1 MAKVTCRYCKTKV
14 NKEDAFSPREKLYFC
29 NQECYQRW
37 RKTEDGELDALLDY
51 IWKLYSPSKQ
61 TSSTYIMIKKQAEHY
76 HNVEGFKYKGMLLAV
91 RYYVEVLE
99 RLWCDDYGLG
109 QVFPTYYITLQHLYE
124 EQRALKNKLT
134 TNKQDKEVK
143 IMHGKHNVVHRKEL
157 SLE

>member
-1 MAKVTCRYCKTKV
+1 MSKVKCRYCGEKIDK
-14 NKEDAFSPREKLYFC
+14 DYAFSPREKLYFC
-29 NQECYQRW
+29 DQECYQRW
-37 RKTEDGELDALLDY
+37 RKTDDGELDDLLDY
-51 IWKLYSPSKQ
+51 VWNLYSPSKQ

-76 HNVEGFKYKGMLLAV
+76 HNVEGFKYKGMLLAI

>member
-1 MAKVTCRYCKTKV
+1 MSKVKCRYCGEKIDK
-14 NKEDAFSPREKLYFC
+14 DYAFSPREKLYFC
-29 NQECYQRW
+29 DQECYQRW
-37 RKTEDGELDALLDY
+37 RKTDDGELDALLDY
-51 IWKLYSPSKQ
+51 VWNLYSPSKQ
-61 TSSTYIMIKKQAEHY
+61 TSSTYLMIKKQAEHY
-76 HNVEGFKYKGMLLAV
+76 HNVEGFKYLGMFLAV

>member
-29 NQECYQRW
+29 DQECYQRW

-76 HNVEGFKYKGMLLAV
+76 HNVEGFKYKGMYLAV
-91 RYYVEVLE
+91 RYYIEVLE

-134 TNKQDKEVK
+134 TNKQDKKVK

>member
-1 MAKVTCRYCKTKV
+1 MAKVTCRYCKTKI

-91 RYYVEVLE
+91 RYYIEVLE

>member
-1 MAKVTCRYCKTKV
+1 MAKVTCRYCKTKI

-51 IWKLYSPSKQ
+51 IWKLYSPNKQ

-91 RYYVEVLE
+91 RYYIEVLE

>member
-91 RYYVEVLE
+91 RYYIEVLE

>member
-1 MAKVTCRYCKTKV
+1 
-14 NKEDAFSPREKLYFC
+14 
-29 NQECYQRW
+29 
-37 RKTEDGELDALLDY
+37 
-51 IWKLYSPSKQ
+51 
-61 TSSTYIMIKKQAEHY
+61 MIKKQAEHY
-76 HNVEGFKYKGMLLAV
+76 HNVEGFKYKGMYLAV
-91 RYYVEVLE
+91 RYYIEVLE

>member
-61 TSSTYIMIKKQAEHY
+61 TSSTYLMIKKQAEHY
-76 HNVEGFKYKGMLLAV
+76 HNVEGFKYKGMFLAV
-91 RYYVEVLE
+91 RYYIEILE

-109 QVFPTYYITLQHLYE
+109 QVLPTYYVTLQHLYE
-124 EQRALKNKLT
+124 EQRTLKNKLT